1 MERTGRAALIAGGYG
16 AALALAVAV
25 TGLHMATESP
35 ADASSGM
42 MAFGDALLFLGTFG
56 LAALVPTGAALWAL
70 RDRPRFWDVSAGLAL
85 VVAATGL
92 AALAAY
98 LAARGVSASPVAL
111 VWGGFAVL
119 RVLAAPFLAGL
130 FFMAGVFSPGRRAR
144 LGLLVAA
151 GLEGLVFGVV
161 ALLWLRGR

>member
-1 MERTGRAALIAGGYG
+1 MERTGRGALIAGGYG

-25 TGLHMATESP
+25 TGLHRAAEP
-35 ADASSGM
+35 AADASSGM

-70 RDRPRFWDVSAGLAL
+70 RDRPKFWDVAAGLAL
-85 VVAATGL
+85 VAAATGL

-98 LAARGVSASPVAL
+98 LAARGAGASQVAL
-111 VWGGFAVL
+111 MWGAFAVL

-130 FFMAGVFSPGRRAR
+130 FFMAGVFAPRRRAR

-161 ALLWLRGR
+161 ALLWLLGS